1 MEWFT
6 AESYQGYKRID
17 EPFEQNGKM
26 YIKIW
31 ESCSRC
37 GGSGYV
43 HPWGTCFKC
52 NGGKGT
58 TKIVRAYT
66 QAEFDKMEETKEKNR
81 QKKEAELI
89 AAAPKK
95 IADMLVRNGFN
106 EEGVT
111 YVALGDTYAIKDE
124 LKEAG
129 FKFDAVLKWHGP
141 APRDYNCFALTKDE
155 VFMFN
160 EIGDY
165 HYRDGLADLVQSK
178 IDEAAANKNSQ
189 WIGEEKEK
197 ITDYPVKLVDIAGF
211 ETVYGYSQCVK
222 FEDEDG
228 NIITWFTKVNIPY
241 EKGTDLVMSATIKKL
256 DKYKGTK
263 TTVVTRAKLK
273 EA

>member
-1 MEWFT
+1 MEYVT
-6 AESYQGYKRID
+6 AESYKNFKRVG
-17 EPFEQNGKM
+17 EPYENKGKM
-26 YIKIW
+26 YVKIW

-37 GGSGYV
+37 GGSGFV

-52 NGGKGT
+52 NGGKGEVRV
-58 TKIVRAYT
+58 VRAYT

-95 IADMLVRNGFN
+95 IADMLARNGFN

-124 LKEAG
+124 LKDAG

-165 HYRDGLADLVQSK
+165 HYRDGLADLVQGK
-178 IDEAAANKNSQ
+178 MNEASADKSSDYV
-189 WIGEEKEK
+189 GEVKERLRDIEVVLERK
-197 ITDYPVKLVDIAGF
+197 ITVDTMFGLSNLYTF
-211 ETVYGYSQCVK
+211 RMGTNVL
-222 FEDEDG
+222 
-228 NIITWFTKVNIPY
+228 TWFSQKNLEIAEGTPVILTGSVKEHKEFRGTKQTVL
-241 EKGTDLVMSATIKKL
+241 TRCTIK
-256 DKYKGTK
+256 
-263 TTVVTRAKLK
+263 